1 MSAVPFFINNQASAV
16 ETAEQAARIRL
27 GEIRA
32 DAHARASA
40 LVPGGVWTSG
50 LSVVLVALSGQPVG
64 TMTVSRAQQIIAD
77 AQAIWSALLVA
88 EGAIES
94 VLADE
99 TLTEAEKVAAIDA
112 IWPQWPET

>member
-1 MSAVPFFINNQASAV
+1 MSIIFRGVPLASVSPEEAAGLRLA
-16 ETAEQAARIRL
+16 EIREQAHQ
-27 GEIRA
+27 RA
-32 DAHARASA
+32 AA

-77 AQAIWSALLVA
+77 AQAIWSALLAA
-88 EGAIES
+88 EGAIEA

-99 TLTEAEKVAAIDA
+99 SLTEAQKIEAIDA
-112 IWPQWPET
+112 IWPEWPET